1 MSENQHLSKVD
12 ESRDLVQQPNPS
24 GLAFGAFDQ
33 LKPQQQQFVLE
44 LLKHNFNATKAAI
57 DAGYSEK
64 SARQSASRLLTIDD
78 IQEAISEQVKA
89 QQERI
94 MVDADYLL
102 EVLRDDV
109 EADISDLFKEN
120 GNLKP
125 VKEWPRVFRCG
136 LVASLKIR
144 VIQARGDDEEIVEMK
159 EVRFVDRT
167 KLIEL
172 LGKHKSVRAFER
184 DADSSDIHIH
194 IDGKDALV

>member
-1 MSENQHLSKVD
+1 MSQNEYLSQAD
-12 ESRDLVQQPNPS
+12 ESRGLVQQLS
-24 GLAFGAFDQ
+24 AFDQ

-57 DAGYSEK
+57 KAGYSEK
-64 SARQSASRLLTIDD
+64 SARSKASQLLTIVN
-78 IQEAISEQVKA
+78 IQAAISEQIKA

-102 EVLRDDV
+102 ALLRDDV
-109 EADISDLFKEN
+109 QAYIVDIFEDS

-125 VKEWPRVFRCG
+125 VKEWPPVFRRG
-136 LVASLKIR
+136 LVASLKVE
-144 VIQARGDDEEIVEMK
+144 VIQVRDNNEQSEIVQVK
-159 EVRFVDRT
+159 EVRLADRT
-167 KLIEL
+167 KLKEL
-172 LGKHKSVRAFER
+172 LGKHKSVRAFDR